1 MLPHNDIIAHV
12 ELNENALEYFL
23 RAKYGSSFV
32 EPNFNE
38 WVQILISYDNPLEA
52 YIIQGTIA
60 FYHLPSKLIIETTD
74 TECARVEDILGIYTD
89 TKNLSCTQS
98 LTLVA

>member
-12 ELNENALEYFL
+12 KLNESALEYFL
-23 RAKYGSSFV
+23 KVKYGSSFV
-32 EPNFNE
+32 ELNFNE

-60 FYHLPSKLIIETTD
+60 FYHLHSKLIVETTD
-74 TECARVEDILGIYTD
+74 TECAKVEDILGIYTD
-89 TKNLSCTQS
+89 TKALTCTQS
-98 LTLVA
+98 LTLLA

>member
-12 ELNENALEYFL
+12 ELNESALEYFL
-23 RAKYGSSFV
+23 KAKYKSFFV

-89 TKNLSCTQS
+89 TKALTCTQS